1 MMFRGRQVT
10 HPEFGRQVLS
20 RVFESVEDIAKIE
33 AHPKLEGRNMIM
45 VLAPK

>member
-1 MMFRGRQVT
+1 
-10 HPEFGRQVLS
+10 
-20 RVFESVEDIAKIE
+20 VFESVEDIAKIE